1 MNWKFVQLISR
12 QKDFRWSTS
21 LNLGHNANK
30 ILKLDGDLKQVTSGT
45 SIHKVGLP
53 YSTYYMIEFAGI
65 DPVDGEPMFYK
76 NTTDENGNL
85 NKETTKDPRSAE
97 KVILQCADPTITG
110 GLGNSISYKW
120 FDLNFNVNFSFGAWN
135 YDGAAGKLEHG
146 GDGTLNIPTYY
157 RKRWQKEGDE
167 TSIERVVVGRSNFH
181 DRLCYHTSF
190 IQWRLCSSEESD
202 FRLYTARRH
211 GPGKWV

>member
-1 MNWKFVQLISR
+1 MVEK
-12 QKDFRWSTS
+12 
-21 LNLGHNANK
+21 
-30 ILKLDGDLKQVTSGT
+30 
-45 SIHKVGLP
+45 
-53 YSTYYMIEFAGI
+53 
-65 DPVDGEPMFYK
+65 
-76 NTTDENGNL
+76 ENGNL

-146 GDGTLNIPTYY
+146 GDGTLNIPIYY

-167 TSIERVVVGRSNFH
+167 TSIERFVVGRSISMT
-181 DRLCYHTSF
+181 DYATTR
-190 IQWRLCSSEESD
+190 
-202 FRLYTARRH
+202 RLYSGDYVRLKNLEVGYSFPQGLLSKMHLSSLRISLSGYNLLTFDAL
-211 GPGKWV
+211 GFSDPESNPSGDTYPLVKVINFGLKVGF

>member
-1 MNWKFVQLISR
+1 MEIRSTNIET
-12 QKDFRWSTS
+12 KDFRWSTS

-135 YDGAAGKLEHG
+135 YDGAAGKLNTVATEH
-146 GDGTLNIPTYY
+146 
-157 RKRWQKEGDE
+157 
-167 TSIERVVVGRSNFH
+167 
-181 DRLCYHTSF
+181 
-190 IQWRLCSSEESD
+190 
-202 FRLYTARRH
+202 
-211 GPGKWV
+211 